1 MSKITSRSKIAPP
14 KNKPIESNA
23 HTELASDHVVDTAFL
38 ETLIGYN
45 SRRGA
50 LHLIAGFSEAMA
62 DLGLSPVEFSVL
74 SIVHHN
80 PGITSRIIAKTL
92 AIQPPNLVVMIRSL
106 EQRQWIKRK
115 PYLEDKRA
123 IGLHITTSAVTQI
136 KLAESIAFKDDQTRS
151 NRLTKDEKKTL
162 NVLLKKMYSDA

>member
-1 MSKITSRSKIAPP
+1 MKITSV
-14 KNKPIESNA
+14 NA
-23 HTELASDHVVDTAFL
+23 GEQVVNTSFL

-45 SRRGA
+45 SRRSA
-50 LHLIAGFSEAMA
+50 LHLIAGFSDAMA

-80 PGITSRIIAKTL
+80 PGITSRSIAKTL
-92 AIQPPNLVVMIRSL
+92 AIQPPNLVVMIRGL

-123 IGLHITTSAVTQI
+123 IGLHIASSAISQI
-136 KLAESIAFKDDQTRS
+136 KLAESIAFKDDQARS
-151 NRLTKDEKKTL
+151 DRLTKTEKTTL
-162 NVLLKKMYSDA
+162 NELLKKLYSEA

>member
-1 MSKITSRSKIAPP
+1 MKIVPVTAGEQVVNTS
-14 KNKPIESNA
+14 
-23 HTELASDHVVDTAFL
+23 FL

-45 SRRGA
+45 SRRSA
-50 LHLIAGFSEAMA
+50 LHLIAGFSDAMA

-80 PGITSRIIAKTL
+80 PGITSRSIAKTL
-92 AIQPPNLVVMIRSL
+92 AIQPPNLVVMIRGL

-123 IGLHITTSAVTQI
+123 IGLHIASSAVSQI
-136 KLAESIAFKDDQTRS
+136 KLAESIAFKDDQARS
-151 NRLTKDEKKTL
+151 SRLTKTEKTTL
-162 NVLLKKMYSDA
+162 NGLLKKLYSEG